1 MLSSLKPGPGK
12 RWPRGQRFLLSARG
26 AEVETAYRAAV
37 LEVRALGREALE
49 LAQKRWAE
57 PLGLEARDGVVLSEL
72 RPGKRSLSELSKTLE
87 VCGTTAPQ
95 VRDAVD
101 RLVAR
106 GLVEPTPA
114 ARVVAA

>member
-1 MLSSLKPGPGK
+1 MLSTRDPHPAR

-26 AEVETAYRAAV
+26 AEAEAAYRAAI
-37 LEVRALGREALE
+37 LEVRAMGRNALE

-57 PLGLEARDGVVLSEL
+57 PLGLESCDGLLLSEL
-72 RPGKRSLSELSKTLE
+72 RPGKRSLSELSKALE

-95 VRDAVD
+95 VRDRIA

-106 GLVEPTPA
+106 GLVEPIPA
-114 ARVVAA
+114 VA